1 MASSDCEQELGARA
15 QTEWWEKISLQITH
29 MACKLSLGYMLV
41 LSRLVAEEKD
51 KIRTAGSGN
60 SQTAVLAVGDYLIQV

>member
-1 MASSDCEQELGARA
+1 
-15 QTEWWEKISLQITH
+15 
-29 MACKLSLGYMLV
+29 MLV
-41 LSRLVAEEKD
+41 LSRLVAEKD

>member
-1 MASSDCEQELGARA
+1 
-15 QTEWWEKISLQITH
+15 
-29 MACKLSLGYMLV
+29 MLV